1 MSASED
7 KKVETTVVE
16 EKETKKVAKKSEEVV
31 VKSEIK
37 VEEPKEP
44 KKAKNDIDKKQF
56 VVGAKVIDKSK
67 DEFEIV
73 SLPVGELFNHSKI
86 VLKDKSG
93 NLNVQ
98 LKGKLQLV

>member
-16 EKETKKVAKKSEEVV
+16 EKETKKVVKKSEEVV

-37 VEEPKEP
+37 VEEPKKE
-44 KKAKNDIDKKQF
+44 KNDIGKKQF
-56 VVGAKVIDKSK
+56 IVGAKVIDKSK

-73 SLPVGELFNHSKI
+73 SLPVGELCNHSKI